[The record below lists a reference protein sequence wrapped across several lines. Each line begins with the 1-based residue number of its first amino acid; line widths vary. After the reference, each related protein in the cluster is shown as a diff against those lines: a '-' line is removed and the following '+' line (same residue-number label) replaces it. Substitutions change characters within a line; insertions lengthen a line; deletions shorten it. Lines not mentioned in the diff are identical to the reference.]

1 MTTTEKG
8 LSILGEIMN
17 KEGCNHA
24 FYNGRCTS
32 CERAE
37 GDVWL
42 ERTKLCIHQAI
53 AEDRA
58 RVRGLIE
65 KLRKVL
71 LKSDTENINPP
82 TITLDGDYLHFY
94 NQALDD
100 LLASLDKTLTGKEV
114 EEMPQMKGILEA
126 LNKLTIIK

>member
-1 MTTTEKG
+1 MTPTDKILAEFDEKFPN
-8 LSILGEIMN
+8 LGATDP
-17 KEGCNHA
+17 KEGWYDAKPEVKA
-24 FYNGRCTS
+24 FLTS
-32 CERAE
+32 
-37 GDVWL
+37 
-42 ERTKLCIHQAI
+42 KIHQVVS
-53 AEDRA
+53 EEQA

-100 LLASLDKTLTGKEV
+100 LLASLDKTKE
-114 EEMPQMKGILEA
+114 
-126 LNKLTIIK
+126 